1 MGVVPVSQLAQ
12 YNAGVTGP
20 LSGER
25 VIKSSSDRCETLPGV
40 GGKGFAWEFP

>member
-20 LSGER
+20 LSGGH
-25 VIKSSSDRCETLPGV
+25 VIKGSSNRIEALPSAGS
-40 GGKGFAWEFP
+40 KGFAWEFP

>member
-20 LSGER
+20 LSGGH
-25 VIKSSSDRCETLPGV
+25 VIKSSSNRIEALSGA
-40 GGKGFAWEFP
+40 GSKGFAWEFP